1 MKINFKQFPMYT
13 GIDKKE
19 MVACDVAYSLAN
31 NLYTKVPDNIGAH
44 CLSEKIYN
52 AEGNVDLSGQEIDII
67 RYAYP
72 TFTGAFADI
81 SETIQSATIKLT
93 IYVLKEKEEQHE
105 D

>member
-1 MKINFKQFPMYT
+1 MIMKINFKQFPMYT

-52 AEGNVDLSGQEIDII
+52 AEGNVDLSGQKIEII
-67 RYAYP
+67 RFAYP
-72 TFTGAFADI
+72 TFTGAFAD
-81 SETIQSATIKLT
+81 SFEHYLKT
-93 IYVLKEKEEQHE
+93 YKEKEEQHE
-105 D
+105 N